1 MPHEPAAKPRFLDE
15 LRQAALQRFGRPNA
29 PERIVE
35 STRRFIVFHD
45 KRHPRELGATEI
57 HRFFGHVARSEKDPL
72 RCLENCHEAMT
83 FLHQDFLR
91 INVGELRIP
100 EPPRLLDRLR
110 WAIRVRHYSPHTEEC
125 YVGWVE
131 RFIRFHRMRHPNTMG
146 GAEIEH
152 VSPNFIGERG
162 VLAVLAPRLQVE
174 AGRVVLREGR
184 RYRGADTPRS
194 PVAQIEVGDTGS
206 LIRRSS

>member
-83 FLHQDFLR
+83 FLYGDFLR
-91 INVGELRIP
+91 INVGACESPNRCAPKYATSAGWSVSFGFTECGI
-100 EPPRLLDRLR
+100 RTR
-110 WAIRVRHYSPHTEEC
+110 WAGRDRTCLPEC
-125 YVGWVE
+125 HW
-131 RFIRFHRMRHPNTMG
+131 RAG
-146 GAEIEH
+146 G
-152 VSPNFIGERG
+152 VSP
-162 VLAVLAPRLQVE
+162 
-174 AGRVVLREGR
+174 
-184 RYRGADTPRS
+184 
-194 PVAQIEVGDTGS
+194 PVSG
-206 LIRRSS
+206 